1 LNFEKLLKNKDTM
14 SSKEEPHTMP
24 NRPKFASVGPWL
36 WGIRILI
43 DIMAS
48 AYLIVLR
55 GIEVI
60 KNML

>member
-1 LNFEKLLKNKDTM
+1 M